1 MKTDFANYT
10 ATRYLKDT
18 DYPTMEDIDKHG
30 KKIGFLCV
38 KKRYDVIA
46 DFMPGDVLEATQ
58 EDLIQSLRNQETA
71 LQNWKTVGFRIR
83 MIQAFNMMHKLADVT
98 PDNNDPTMCPRMVIE
113 RNSRIVLYWDVISGF
128 SMILSYFL
136 VPYQIAF
143 GGPYSAEGRAI
154 EISLDVVF
162 LITLLLRL
170 ITDRYSEPGQKLSGR
185 QVAFNYITGYFIFDL
200 ASFFP
205 HLVTKETY
213 LGYSVLYKLKL
224 FRYINLYGTLS

>member
-1 MKTDFANYT
+1 
-10 ATRYLKDT
+10 
-18 DYPTMEDIDKHG
+18 
-30 KKIGFLCV
+30 
-38 KKRYDVIA
+38 
-46 DFMPGDVLEATQ
+46 
-58 EDLIQSLRNQETA
+58 
-71 LQNWKTVGFRIR
+71 
-83 MIQAFNMMHKLADVT
+83 MMHKLVDAT
-98 PDNNDPTMCPRMVIE
+98 SDNNDPTTCPRMVIE
-113 RNSRIVLYWDVISGF
+113 RNNRIILYWDVISGF

-170 ITDRYSEPGQKLSGR
+170 ITDRYSEPGQNLSGR

-224 FRYINLYGTLS
+224 FRYINLYGTLSQFDDLIFAFGRYLKEHTSYNIRFILSTVIQYTLIFHVMACIWVIIGNCNQFDGAFGCYEEQDGWIKVDRDNNIYSQVPPHR